1 MLPQYSNPISDEEAE
16 RAVLGAML
24 EDNLVIPKVIPIL
37 GNDYEIFHRI
47 PHQLIY
53 SAILTVYEEKGVADA
68 VMIAEEIQRTVGLNR
83 IGGAPYLVELVGSVP
98 TAENAEYYAEI
109 VQQKGLRRSL
119 ILACKEIA
127 SSANKEEYNISEIID
142 KAEQTIFDIGHSE
155 KTQGFMHVRQIL
167 KGSLKEIEEVFH
179 NKKSLVGVSTG
190 FVDFDILTMGLQPSD
205 FIIIAGRPSVGKSVL
220 AHNIGQYIGVKE
232 QRPVAIFSLEMP
244 KEHVCLRMLSAE
256 TQIEF
261 HKLRMGKF
269 SQEDWQSITNAAT
282 ILGHAPI
289 FINDKPGITVMEM
302 RAEARRLKAEYEDL
316 ALIIIDYL
324 QIMGGK
330 GTERYESSYERVTE
344 ISKSLKSLAR
354 ELNVPVIALSQ
365 LSRSVERR
373 GDPRPMLSDL
383 RECLTGDAQVVKSDT
398 GERITMA
405 ELAQSEQPI
414 QVFALNQSHKLE
426 SVLMERVFPSGIKPV
441 SKLTTRC
448 GRSIRASKEHP
459 FLTISGW
466 RRLEQLKAGD
476 YVATPNWNSEFEI
489 RKAECKKQ
497 FRLPLYPDVYWDKI
511 ENIDSDGEEMVYD
524 GTVPQFHNF
533 VANDFIVHNSGA
545 LEQDA
550 DLVAFIHREDY
561 YDENAQEGL
570 TELII
575 KKQRNGPQGAINL
588 KFLKSQM
595 RFESYGYS

>member
-1 MLPQYSNPISDEEAE
+1 MVPQYSNPIYDEEAE

-24 EDNLVIPKVIPIL
+24 EDNLAIPKVMAIL
-37 GNDYEIFHRI
+37 GNNCEVFYRI

-53 SAILTVYEEKGVADA
+53 TAILAVYEDKGVGDA
-68 VMIAEEIQRTVGLNR
+68 VMVGEEIQRTSGLNR
-83 IGGAPYLVELVGSVP
+83 IGGGVYLYELVNSVP
-98 TAENAEYYAEI
+98 TSENAEYYAEI
-109 VQQKGLRRSL
+109 VKEKALRRTL
-119 ILACKEIA
+119 IRAGKEIA
-127 SSANKEEYNISEIID
+127 ASANKEEDNIDEIID
-142 KAEQTIFDIGHSE
+142 KAEQLIFDIGHSE
-155 KTQGFMHVRQIL
+155 DKRGFIHIRQVV
-167 KGSLKEIEEVFH
+167 KDSLKEIEEIFH
-179 NKKSLVGVSTG
+179 NKRNLAGVPTG

-220 AHNIGQYIGVKE
+220 AHNIAQYIGVKE

-269 SQEDWQSITNAAT
+269 SQDDWQWITSAAT

-289 FINDKPGITVMEM
+289 FINDTPGINVMEM
-302 RAEARRLKAEYEDL
+302 RAEARRLMAEHEDL

-330 GTERYESSYERVTE
+330 FTDRYESSYERVTE

-354 ELNVPVIALSQ
+354 ELNVPVLALSQ
-365 LSRSVERR
+365 LSRSIERR

-383 RECLTGDAQVVKSDT
+383 RE
-398 GERITMA
+398 
-405 ELAQSEQPI
+405 
-414 QVFALNQSHKLE
+414 
-426 SVLMERVFPSGIKPV
+426 
-441 SKLTTRC
+441 
-448 GRSIRASKEHP
+448 
-459 FLTISGW
+459 
-466 RRLEQLKAGD
+466 
-476 YVATPNWNSEFEI
+476 
-489 RKAECKKQ
+489 
-497 FRLPLYPDVYWDKI
+497 
-511 ENIDSDGEEMVYD
+511 
-524 GTVPQFHNF
+524 
-533 VANDFIVHNSGA
+533 SGA

-588 KFLKSQM
+588 KFIKSQM
-595 RFESYGYS
+595 RFETYGQKANI